1 MGSPWSADRLF
12 AMDNLPR
19 RIAMGMIIAIIP
31 VIVVPAL
38 LLAVWALCRA
48 AALGDEIQANL
59 DSERAQREEPNHA

>member
-1 MGSPWSADRLF
+1 
-12 AMDNLPR
+12 
-19 RIAMGMIIAIIP
+19 MGMIIAIIP